1 MNQEAMA
8 LPDVLSADDIVEL
21 LYKRW
26 GSDDVLAIHELR
38 IGTGYGKDAEQR
50 IDFWAMKMLPSA
62 RFRRVA
68 YEIKVSRSDFRKEI
82 SNPYKRRRALLLSNE
97 FYFITP
103 PGLVNDP
110 ALLPVEA
117 GLIEV
122 HPASP
127 FGTPTFT
134 VVVSAPWRDTP
145 GPSWQFL
152 AAVARRMRREGEQR

>member
-1 MNQEAMA
+1 MTHMF
-8 LPDVLSADDIVEL
+8 PDIMTSDDIVGF

-26 GSDDVLAIHELR
+26 KGDDVLAIDELR
-38 IGTGYGKDAEQR
+38 IGTGFGKDAQQR
-50 IDFWAMKMLPSA
+50 IDFWAMVATPSG

-82 SNPYKRRRALLLSNE
+82 INPYKRRRALLLSNE

-110 ALLPVEA
+110 AILPVEA

-122 HPASP
+122 SINPPDALFP
-127 FGTPTFT
+127 VELKTI
-134 VVVSAPWRDTP
+134 VAAPWRDTP

-152 AAVARRMRREGEQR
+152 AAVARRCARRSQNA